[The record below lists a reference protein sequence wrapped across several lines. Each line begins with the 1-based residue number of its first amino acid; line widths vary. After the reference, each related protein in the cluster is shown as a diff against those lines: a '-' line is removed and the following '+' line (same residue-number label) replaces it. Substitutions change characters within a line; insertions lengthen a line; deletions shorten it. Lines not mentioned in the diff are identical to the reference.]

1 MHQTVKNL
9 LSIQSSIKSKFL
21 DLKDKNKTPKII
33 AVSKKQSLEKI
44 RALHALGIQNFAENF
59 AQEAVERIN
68 QLDLKAVWHFIGNI
82 QSNKTNLIA
91 NHFDWVHSITRYKIA
106 ERLNNQRKREGV
118 MNVCI
123 QVKLDENDARE
134 SVKPIEVRKLIDE
147 MQNLEKIKLR
157 GLMGISSPESSLEEK
172 NDDFRRLNQ
181 LYKELIIEGHEIDT
195 LSMGMSDDY
204 KIAIQNGSNM
214 IRIGTSL
221 FGKRDY

>member
-1 MHQTVKNL
+1 MDCPNGE
-9 LSIQSSIKSKFL
+9 
-21 DLKDKNKTPKII
+21 PKII

-134 SVKPIEVRKLIDE
+134 SVKPIEVRKLMDE

>member
-1 MHQTVKNL
+1 MKVNFLNFTDPKEHQYFL
-9 LSIQSSIKSKFL
+9 LTGGEFI
-21 DLKDKNKTPKII
+21 LK
-33 AVSKKQSLEKI
+33 
-44 RALHALGIQNFAENF
+44 
-59 AQEAVERIN
+59 QEAVERIN

>member
-1 MHQTVKNL
+1 MPRKKGTPNRTTKDTRKLISKLVNDE
-9 LSIQSSIKSKFL
+9 IKYIMS
-21 DLKDKNKTPKII
+21 N
-33 AVSKKQSLEKI
+33 
-44 RALHALGIQNFAENF
+44 
-59 AQEAVERIN
+59 IN

>member
-1 MHQTVKNL
+1 
-9 LSIQSSIKSKFL
+9 
-21 DLKDKNKTPKII
+21 
-33 AVSKKQSLEKI
+33 
-44 RALHALGIQNFAENF
+44 
-59 AQEAVERIN
+59 
-68 QLDLKAVWHFIGNI
+68 
-82 QSNKTNLIA
+82 
-91 NHFDWVHSITRYKIA
+91 
-106 ERLNNQRKREGV
+106 

-134 SVKPIEVRKLIDE
+134 SVKPIEVRKLMDK

>member
-1 MHQTVKNL
+1 MDCPNGE
-9 LSIQSSIKSKFL
+9 
-21 DLKDKNKTPKII
+21 PEII
-33 AVSKKQSLEKI
+33 AVSKKQSLDKI

-82 QSNKTNLIA
+82 QSNKTKLIA

-106 ERLNNQRKREGV
+106 ERLNNQRKRERA

-134 SVKPIEVRKLIDE
+134 SVKPIEVRKLMDE

-221 FGKRDY
+221 FGNRDY

>member
-1 MHQTVKNL
+1 
-9 LSIQSSIKSKFL
+9 
-21 DLKDKNKTPKII
+21 I

-82 QSNKTNLIA
+82 QSNKTKLIA

-106 ERLNNQRKREGV
+106 ERLNNQRKREGA

-134 SVKPIEVRKLIDE
+134 SVKPIEVRKLMDE

-157 GLMGISSPESSLEEK
+157 GLMAISSPKSSLEEK

>member
-1 MHQTVKNL
+1 MDCPNGE
-9 LSIQSSIKSKFL
+9 
-21 DLKDKNKTPKII
+21 PKII

-82 QSNKTNLIA
+82 QSNKTKLIA

-106 ERLNNQRKREGV
+106 ERLNNQRKREGA

-134 SVKPIEVRKLIDE
+134 SVKPIEVRKLMDE
-147 MQNLEKIKLR
+147 MQNLEKIKIR

-221 FGKRDY
+221 FGNRDY

>member
-1 MHQTVKNL
+1 M
-9 LSIQSSIKSKFL
+9 
-21 DLKDKNKTPKII
+21 
-33 AVSKKQSLEKI
+33 
-44 RALHALGIQNFAENF
+44 
-59 AQEAVERIN
+59 
-68 QLDLKAVWHFIGNI
+68 
-82 QSNKTNLIA
+82 
-91 NHFDWVHSITRYKIA
+91 
-106 ERLNNQRKREGV
+106 
-118 MNVCI
+118 
-123 QVKLDENDARE
+123 
-134 SVKPIEVRKLIDE
+134 DE

-157 GLMGISSPESSLEEK
+157 GLMCISSPESSLEEK

>member
-1 MHQTVKNL
+1 MGNL
-9 LSIQSSIKSKFL
+9 ENNLSSILSEIKAMDCPNGK
-21 DLKDKNKTPKII
+21 PKII

-82 QSNKTNLIA
+82 QSNKTKLIA

-106 ERLNNQRKREGV
+106 ERLNNQRKREGA

-134 SVKPIEVRKLIDE
+134 SVKPIEVRKLMDE

-221 FGKRDY
+221 FGNRDY

>member
-1 MHQTVKNL
+1 M
-9 LSIQSSIKSKFL
+9 
-21 DLKDKNKTPKII
+21 
-33 AVSKKQSLEKI
+33 
-44 RALHALGIQNFAENF
+44 HALGIQNFAENF

-157 GLMGISSPESSLEEK
+157 G
-172 NDDFRRLNQ
+172 
-181 LYKELIIEGHEIDT
+181 
-195 LSMGMSDDY
+195 
-204 KIAIQNGSNM
+204 
-214 IRIGTSL
+214 
-221 FGKRDY
+221 

>member
-1 MHQTVKNL
+1 MGNL
-9 LSIQSSIKSKFL
+9 ENNLSSILSEIKAMDCPNGK
-21 DLKDKNKTPKII
+21 PKII

-68 QLDLKAVWHFIGNI
+68 QLDLKAIWHFIGNI
-82 QSNKTNLIA
+82 QSNKTKLIA

-106 ERLNNQRKREGV
+106 ERLNNQRKREGA

-134 SVKPIEVRKLIDE
+134 SVKPIEVRKLMDE